1 MRNKYTIWLLAAV
14 TASAS
19 LLLSGCADEKQDK
32 GGTAQSAVEIK
43 QMVND
48 FSTDKLSAESA
59 SITSHQLI
67 VSNSNQS
74 QKTYDLPKDEFFVS
88 IAPYINGTHPCAI
101 HSLTGCQG
109 EMNDESFAVK
119 VTDGEGN
126 VIIDDTLQAHSNGFI
141 DMWLPRDRKYQV
153 EIGYDEKSVTEE
165 ISTFEGDNTCISTM
179 QLL

>member
-1 MRNKYTIWLLAAV
+1 MRRKYMIWLLLTV

-19 LLLSGCADEKQDK
+19 LLSGCAEEKQDE

-48 FSTDKLSAESA
+48 FSTDKLFAEGA

-67 VSNSNQS
+67 VSDSNQS

-109 EMNDESFAVK
+109 EMSGKSFEVK
-119 VTDGEGN
+119 VTDEDGN
-126 VIIDDTLQAHSNGFI
+126 VIIDNTLQAHNNGFI

-153 EIGYDEKSVTEE
+153 EIVYGEKSVKEE
-165 ISTFEGDNTCISTM
+165 ITTFEGDNTCISTM
-179 QLL
+179 QLM